1 MSRAGHSHDLM
12 VIPTALIRLLHKEER
27 NIHVL
32 KFENWHK
39 SKLSGLIQELVP
51 QKEVILATESYI

>member
-1 MSRAGHSHDLM
+1 MSRAGHSHYLM
-12 VIPTALIRLLHKEER
+12 VNQTALIRLLRKEER

-39 SKLSGLIQELVP
+39 SRLSKLIQELVP